1 MDGKIQKHEFL
12 QPKTGLLAF
21 VQERCVKTPEE
32 LRGGGVGP
40 PPEVRK
46 DKVGGI
52 FGCFLFASVFFFCR
66 DRQRYFPLEKKGNEK
81 KILKE

>member
-21 VQERCVKTPEE
+21 VQERFVKTPEE

-40 PPEVRK
+40 PPDVRK

-52 FGCFLFASVFFFCR
+52 FGCFLFASVFFFL
-66 DRQRYFPLEKKGNEK
+66 P
-81 KILKE
+81 